1 MDAAQVRLLLA
12 KGEPTGEWA
21 QNLTEKVDCHP
32 FYRFLG
38 VTKAR
43 TLPIEHARAYLDGLS
58 KAAQA
63 NEWTYG
69 LVTIRALQATLAES
83 QEESLSF
90 LTEAL
95 QLAEGGGFI
104 RTFVEAGEK
113 LVPLLHEAV
122 RRGVAS
128 DYAGRILDVMTEKA
142 ETTGA
147 GAVLSESKGKGSLV
161 EALSER
167 EIEVLRLV
175 TAGMSNREIAQ
186 QLFISPGTAKS
197 HIHNLCGKLGVRNR
211 TEAAMKG
218 KELGLV

>member
-1 MDAAQVRLLLA
+1 MNPAQVRLLLA
-12 KGEPTGEWA
+12 KNETIREWGDR
-21 QNLTEKVDCHP
+21 LTETVDWHP

-43 TLPIEHARAYLDGLS
+43 TLLAVQARAYLDGLGQ
-58 KAAQA
+58 AAQA
-63 NEWTYG
+63 NDWGYG
-69 LVTIRALQATLAES
+69 LIAVRALQATLAES
-83 QEESLSF
+83 QEEALNF
-90 LTEAL
+90 LVEAL

-104 RTFVEAGEK
+104 RSFVEAGEK
-113 LVPLLHEAV
+113 LVPHLHEVV
-122 RRGVAS
+122 RRGIMPE
-128 DYAGRILDVMTEKA
+128 YAGQILNVMAGKVEA
-142 ETTGA
+142 AGA
-147 GAVLSESKGKGSLV
+147 GAGSLV

-175 TAGMSNREIAQ
+175 TSGMSNCEIAS
-186 QLFISPGTAKS
+186 QLFISTGTAKT